1 MVFSEISR
9 LAGGY
14 TGTALAGS
22 PQKKLEHSHMKLTI
36 RPLTPSLWPAFE
48 ALFGKGGASNGCWCM
63 YWRIRKRPLEK
74 NKSALHRIVNQ
85 GPPPG
90 LLAFDSERPVGWCQL
105 TPRQDLSWLN
115 RKPAC
120 QPVDD
125 VRVWAIS
132 CFYIRREYR
141 RRGIMD
147 ALISEARKAAKR
159 ANAPALEAYPV
170 DTALPGSTA
179 NVFTGTASTFRCLGF
194 RTIARRQPSRPIMR
208 HDLKGIAST

>member
-14 TGTALAGS
+14 TGTVLAGS

-63 YWRIRKRPLEK
+63 YWRIGPEYHKRPREK

-90 LLAFDSERPVGWCQL
+90 LLAFDSKRPVGWCQL

-115 RKPAC
+115 RQPAF

-141 RRGIMD
+141 RQGIMA
-147 ALISEARKAAKR
+147 ALISEALKAAKR

-179 NVFTGTASTFRCLGF
+179 NVFTGTASTFRRLGF
-194 RTIARRQPSRPIMR
+194 RTHRSAPAIPTNHAP
-208 HDLKGIAST
+208 